1 MPIAGF
7 QLHIPPKKNP
17 ENINP
22 HSFIH
27 VIEYKE
33 LGGSKY
39 TSTLKYETGVPVLDL
54 EIEKKIAS
62 CSVMVISNIEK
73 TYQQFIHLIEIQYVQ
88 DSKD

>member
-1 MPIAGF
+1 MLLPKNKQAIKQMPIAGF
-7 QLHIPPKKNP
+7 QLHIPPKTIP

-22 HSFIH
+22 HSFVH

-39 TSTLKYETGVPVLDL
+39 TSSLKYETGVPVLDL

-73 TYQQFIHLIEIQYVQ
+73 TY
-88 DSKD
+88 